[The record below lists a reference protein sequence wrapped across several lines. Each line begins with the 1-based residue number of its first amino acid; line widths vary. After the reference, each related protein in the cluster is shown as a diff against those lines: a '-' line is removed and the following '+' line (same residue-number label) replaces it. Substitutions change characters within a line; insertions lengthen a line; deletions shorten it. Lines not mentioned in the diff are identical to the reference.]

1 MTPGDTQADINPVAL
16 SSSAT
21 SFQEG
26 SNDRRERL
34 VRIYSWTFLAI
45 AGLIQAW
52 FSRHY
57 AFSDGISYLEI
68 ATNYAKGDWHSAL
81 NSYWSP
87 LYSWIIAAI
96 LVVFKTDPYWQPAL
110 LHLVNYLAYLAS
122 LLALEALLTNL
133 FQFQRRHIGPKGFS
147 QSAIR
152 LAGYSVFL
160 VASLLLIGMGY
171 NSPDTVAMAIG
182 FFLLNCLLRIEAGTA
197 RTATYILFGV
207 ALSLEY
213 LCRAA
218 FALFVPLYILIAA
231 ILLWNRKAFSLK
243 PIAYTVMAALV
254 AAAPFVIALSISKGR
269 FTIGDAG
276 KLNYG
281 WEVDGA
287 ARSIN
292 WQGEPFD
299 IGTPLHTTHRELSQP
314 ATFTFADS
322 PVPGA
327 YPLWYEPAYWY
338 QGIQPRFKFGPQVKV
353 LVKSWEGVLY
363 LLLRSPITIPV
374 LILAYF
380 MGWRKW
386 LSDHGI
392 LAYWFL
398 LLPTFVYIFGYT
410 LVYLDA
416 RYIAGSMVV
425 IWICLLSSV
434 TVAGDRFR
442 YYANRVIQIAA
453 VVFALVFVSF
463 KLAIPTQ
470 ALADDLVHQREKFPN
485 LNSVIAEHLRESG
498 FRPGDRIAMMGISID
513 AEWARIDGLK
523 IVGEVPVTWERDN
536 QLFRRVFA
544 DRTELKSFWWAKPQV
559 KQQVYEAFRKAGA
572 KAMFADYVPKGA
584 DGAAEWQPV
593 VPVKAQIPKNVEVG
607 QTNFESLSFRRLDV
621 TARDQAELPKKK

>member
-1 MTPGDTQADINPVAL
+1 MTRGDIQVDSDPTAL
-16 SSSAT
+16 SSSAML
-21 SFQEG
+21 FQEESYEG
-26 SNDRRERL
+26 NEKL
-34 VRIYSWTFLAI
+34 IRICSWIFLAI

-87 LYSWIIAAI
+87 LYSWILAGI

-110 LHLVNYLAYLAS
+110 LHLVNYLAYLVS
-122 LLALEALLTNL
+122 LLALESLLSNL
-133 FQFQRRHIGPKGFS
+133 FQFQRRHIGPNGFS

-160 VASLLLIGMGY
+160 VAGLLLIGMGY

-218 FALFVPLYILIAA
+218 FAVFVLFYILIAA
-231 ILLWNRKAFSLK
+231 ILLWNRKALSLRL
-243 PIAYTVMAALV
+243 IAYTALAAIV
-254 AAAPFVIALSISKGR
+254 TAAPFVTALSVSKGR

-287 ARSIN
+287 ARSTN

-299 IGTPLHTTHRELSQP
+299 IGTPLHTTRQELNHP
-314 ATFTFADS
+314 AIFTFADS
-322 PVPGA
+322 PVAGI

-338 QGIQPRFKFGPQVKV
+338 QGIQPHFKFAPQMKV
-353 LVKSWEGVLY
+353 LVRSLEGFAY
-363 LLLRSPITIPV
+363 LLFRSPITIPV

-386 LSDHGI
+386 LSRRGV

-398 LLPTFVYIFGYT
+398 LLPTFAYILGYT

-416 RYIAGSMVV
+416 RYIAGSLVV

-434 TVAGDRFR
+434 TVRSNCFR
-442 YYANRVIQIAA
+442 HYANRVIQIAA
-453 VVFALVFVSF
+453 VVFALVFVIS

-470 ALADDLVHQREKFPN
+470 ALADDLIQHREKIPN
-485 LNSVIAEHLRESG
+485 LNHVIAVRLQELG
-498 FRPGDRIAMMGISID
+498 FQPGDRIAMMGMTID

-523 IVGEVPVTWERDN
+523 IIGEVPVVWDRDN
-536 QLFRRVFA
+536 QLFRRVIA
-544 DRTELKSFWWAKPQV
+544 NRKELKSFWWAKPEV
-559 KQQVYEAFRKAGA
+559 KQQVYEIFRKAGA
-572 KAMFADYVPKGA
+572 KALFTDYVPKGA
-584 DGAAEWQPV
+584 DGAAEWEHV
-593 VPVKAQIPKNVEVG
+593 IPVKMQFPKDVDAG
-607 QTNFESLSFRRLDV
+607 QANYQSLSFRRLDI
-621 TARDQAELPKKK
+621 TAGRQAEQLQKK